1 MIPTRVVCVSTSSPL
16 TSVALWR
23 DGECAWSHREE
34 ARQNASQKAL
44 ESIQNGLSSIG
55 LSLADLEGIVVDR
68 GPGSFTGTKVGVVI
82 AKVLASEL
90 NIPVAG
96 VLSFDLMGPEGPWA
110 IPVRRGVYCRRDAP
124 GSEWRLVAADE
135 LGAARGY
142 GPDFPEPTYPDA
154 AKWDPNRDHP
164 RWATWA
170 ELQAEYVLP
179 PSITPPKKPYREMA

>member
-124 GSEWRLVAADE
+124 GS
-135 LGAARGY
+135 